1 MGMLWDLIQRHI
13 DNAPYPPSERQ
24 VARRLEV
31 SPNTLAHW
39 RDLKRLPS
47 RDNLQAIA
55 DLVGVRYSTVLDAAL
70 NDTGYHEGS
79 GEHAAVA
86 PMGRVRARRRPV
98 AAVEAELGAAEAA
111 LADWDDLHL
120 SGAAADEKR
129 AELQSDVDRLKTE
142 LSRHASGESRT
153 VAES

>member
-47 RDNLQAIA
+47 RGNLQAIA
-55 DLVGVRYSTVLDAAL
+55 DLVGVRYSVVLEAAL
-70 NDTGYHEGS
+70 HDTGYHEGG
-79 GEHAAVA
+79 GEHAS
-86 PMGRVRARRRPV
+86 GRPV
-98 AAVEAELGAAEAA
+98 EPVRSELEAAEVNLAEFDELPVSGEAAVEL
-111 LADWDDLHL
+111 
-120 SGAAADEKR
+120 R
-129 AELQSDVDRLKTE
+129 AELQARVDRLRGE
-142 LSRHASGESRT
+142 SLSRDVTGESRSVT
-153 VAES
+153 KS